1 MEIDRAI
8 EILENNKKGFYE
20 LVKVSGN
27 EETKEHFNE
36 SVQAFELAINKLKE
50 EKKIRDLK
58 LKRGMD
64 MCNRIT
70 EEINKLKE

>member
-1 MEIDRAI
+1 MTTDRAI

-36 SVQAFELAINKLKE
+36 SVQAFEIAINKLKE
-50 EKKIRDLK
+50 EKKGDK
-58 LKRGMD
+58 
-64 MCNRIT
+64 
-70 EEINKLKE
+70 